1 MLLTNVPASLLTGH
15 EARVLMRARWQI
27 ELLWRLWKE
36 RGQVD
41 IWRSEKAMRILC
53 EVYAKLMAMVLQHWL
68 TFLGCWDNPH
78 RSIVKASQAV
88 QLLAPCMVLS
98 LTGLFSFKSLL
109 QVSAQMMQ
117 RASLNSRAK
126 RPNTSQLLV
135 DPACWCP

>member
-1 MLLTNVPASLLTGH
+1 
-15 EARVLMRARWQI
+15 MRARWQI